1 MGKKKNTRKNCT
13 IEVESLMRRQHAYSE
28 ELAIQVEIVGTQ
40 LWLYRRM
47 AAEAEKADAFVSGST
62 GQKVINTIFEQLR
75 KYSDDL
81 RKGLASLQMNK
92 DKLTGSVLKKEIET
106 KRKNDIDGFVNDLNA
121 RFSEGKREE

>member
-92 DKLTGSVLKKEIET
+92 DKLTGSVLKKEIEI

-121 RFSEGKREE
+121 RFSEGKQE

>member
-121 RFSEGKREE
+121 RFSEGRREE

>member
-1 MGKKKNTRKNCT
+1 MGKRKNTIKSCT
-13 IEVESLMRRQHAYSE
+13 GEVEKIMRQQHAYSA
-28 ELAIQVEIVGTQ
+28 ELAVQIEIVGTQ

-47 AAEAEKADAFVSGST
+47 AAEAEKADTFVTGSA

-92 DKLTGSVLKKEIET
+92 DKLTGSVLKKEMET
-106 KRKNDIDGFVNDLNA
+106 KRKNDIGGFVSDLNA
-121 RFSEGKREE
+121 RFSEDNQE

>member
-106 KRKNDIDGFVNDLNA
+106 RRKNDIDGFVNDLNA
-121 RFSEGKREE
+121 RFSEGKQE